1 MTSECEVDPKA
12 DAKGTTTE
20 THRGARYPRPSMCT
34 ACCSAWR
41 MAPCDYLA
49 SAPPANGCVAVFAD
63 EMTVSIFGS
72 FFMARAI
79 DSFVA

>member
-1 MTSECEVDPKA
+1 MRVIGCGWENYYGRNASRGEISSPLDVHCIRLAVTSP
-12 DAKGTTTE
+12 
-20 THRGARYPRPSMCT
+20 
-34 ACCSAWR
+34 
-41 MAPCDYLA
+41 YLL
-49 SAPPANGCVAVFAD
+49 SAPPANGCVAVFAE